1 MDKHPEQACDVPL
14 LPSLLLDRAAMIKRW
29 RHGSDAFFWRQER
42 AGRLL
47 PVRHDGL
54 LRYRFEDVLRFEGG
68 LPSEEMVAAYTAD
81 LMLPDEAAAVCLC
94 KPAYIVKCA
103 KAGDIPHRMIGRA
116 RRFVAAEVARWQQDR
131 WMVCAGRMNVKPRK
145 TTPFASDE

>member
-1 MDKHPEQACDVPL
+1 MDKHSEQACDVPL
-14 LPSLLLDRAAMIKRW
+14 IPSLLLDRPRLIKRW
-29 RHGSDAFFWRQER
+29 QHGSDSFFRREER

-54 LRYRFEDVLRFEGG
+54 LRYRFEDVLLYEGG
-68 LPSEEMVAAYTAD
+68 LPSDEMAAAYAED
-81 LMLPDEAAAVCLC
+81 LMHPDEAAAVCRC
-94 KPAYIVKCA
+94 SSAYIAARA

-131 WMVCAGRMNVKPRK
+131 WMVCAGRMNAKPRK
-145 TTPFASDE
+145 TTPFTSDE